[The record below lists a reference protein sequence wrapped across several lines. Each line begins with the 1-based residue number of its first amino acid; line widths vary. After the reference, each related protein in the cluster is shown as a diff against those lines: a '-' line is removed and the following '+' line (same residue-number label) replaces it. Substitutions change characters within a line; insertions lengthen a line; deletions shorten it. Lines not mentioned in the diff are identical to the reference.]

1 MQPHP
6 YFDLWLHDDA
16 ELSQRLGRSVT
27 GRTTL
32 HEWPLSCVQRL
43 QCDAGPTVIYKVQAE
58 PTVEPAFYQ
67 AARSPLL
74 VAAQVLPH
82 SHGPAALL
90 LTDIQAP
97 RLGDLTLPPPQLVPL
112 VDTIVTQIGQISGD
126 LPALVDLR
134 SLAAWRAY
142 GALIISDIQ
151 ELVADRRFVQ
161 VTAALVDEV
170 ALWMESPSVLA
181 ALNGPTGYVH
191 LDLKP
196 DNVLVLTDGYRV
208 LDWQRP
214 IWGPVDLDRA
224 TLLMALGIDPNPYV
238 AEGVLHLRTLLAI
251 GWLAQAACRWFPAG
265 VSTYDRQI
273 AALLA
278 QLRT

>member
-1 MQPHP
+1 MQLHP
-6 YFDLWLHDDA
+6 YFDLWLHADE
-16 ELSQRLGRSVT
+16 ELSRLLGRTVT

-43 QCDAGPTVIYKVQAE
+43 HCAPGPSVIYKVQAE

-74 VAAQVLPH
+74 VDAQVLPH
-82 SHGPAALL
+82 AHGPAALL
-90 LTDIQAP
+90 LAEVQAP
-97 RLGDLTLPPPQLVPL
+97 RLGDLPLTPTQLVSL
-112 VDTIVTQIGQISGD
+112 VDTIVTQIGQIRGD

-134 SLAAWRAY
+134 SPAAWRTY
-142 GALIISDIQ
+142 GATIITDLQ
-151 ELVADRRFVQ
+151 ELVADGRFVQ

-170 ALWMESPSVLA
+170 AVWMQSPSVLA
-181 ALNGPTGYVH
+181 AIAGPTGYVH
-191 LDLKP
+191 LDLTA
-196 DNVLVLTDGYRV
+196 DNVLVLADGYRV

-224 TLLMALGIDPNPYV
+224 TLLTALGIAPNPYV
-238 AEGVLHLRTLLAI
+238 ADGVLHLRTLLAI

-265 VSTYDRQI
+265 IPTYDRQI
-273 AALLA
+273 AALIA
-278 QLRT
+278 QLHI